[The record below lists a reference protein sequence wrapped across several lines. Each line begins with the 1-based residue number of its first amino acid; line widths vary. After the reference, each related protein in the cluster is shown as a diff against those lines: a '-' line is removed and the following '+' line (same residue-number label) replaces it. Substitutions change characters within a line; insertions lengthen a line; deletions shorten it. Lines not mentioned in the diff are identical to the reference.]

1 MRKRRTRNRICL
13 IFWDSLTFVIE
24 QEGEVQGWQKDQKEE
39 AQYKLEGDEGLAK
52 FSKECG

>member
-24 QEGEVQGWQKDQKEE
+24 QEGEVQGWQKDQKGE
-39 AQYKLEGDEGLAK
+39 AQYKLEGDEGLVK